1 MEAFALQMQGIT
13 KEFPGVKALDNV
25 TFKVGKGEIHAL
37 CGENGAGKSTL
48 MKILSGVYPNGTYS
62 GKILINGKEV
72 SFKSIKESQSAGVSI
87 IYQELALVGEM
98 SIAENIFLGHD
109 LMRRKVIDWNKI
121 NTEAQRWLQYIG
133 LDIDPETKVNQLTV
147 GKQQLI
153 EITK

>member
-1 MEAFALQMQGIT
+1 ME
-13 KEFPGVKALDNV
+13 
-25 TFKVGKGEIHAL
+25 
-37 CGENGAGKSTL
+37 
-48 MKILSGVYPNGTYS
+48 
-62 GKILINGKEV
+62 KEV

-98 SIAENIFLGHD
+98 SVAENIFLGHD

-121 NTEAQRWLQYIG
+121 NTEAQKWLQYIG

-153 EITK
+153 EITKALTHNTDILILDEPTAALTESDVEILKGILMDLRSKGVTCIYISHKLGK